1 MSAMICLLSWL
12 LLAALALVGWR
23 MEDDVDL
30 MEWVPRI
37 IGASWTLMALDRFV
51 ETGSGLMFFTALW
64 LLGFT
69 MHQFSKK
76 DRENA

>member
-1 MSAMICLLSWL
+1 
-12 LLAALALVGWR
+12 

-30 MEWVPRI
+30 MKWAPRV
-37 IGASWTLMALDRFV
+37 IGASWTFMAVDWFV

-69 MHQFSKK
+69 MNQFI
-76 DRENA
+76 EEGGQNA